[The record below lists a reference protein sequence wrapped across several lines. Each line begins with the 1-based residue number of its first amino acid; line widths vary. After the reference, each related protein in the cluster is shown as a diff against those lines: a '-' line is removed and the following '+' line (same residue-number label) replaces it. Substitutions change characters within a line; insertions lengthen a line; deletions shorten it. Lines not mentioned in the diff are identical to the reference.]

1 MSTTTTAAG
10 PSRPR
15 PLTDAQRRRSLVAIL
30 SSAFGVAISLSMAMP
45 LISLALEAR
54 GHSGLVIGL
63 IAAVYAATI
72 LVIGPLVPRVV
83 GRLGTVPT
91 LFAGSALAA
100 IALML
105 FPLVPL
111 LIVAV
116 ILRLAMGIGNAL
128 DWVVSET
135 WINAIP
141 SEASRGRVVALY
153 AMVFGAGL
161 TTGPM
166 LLAVTGTD
174 GYLPFFVAGGVIGI
188 AFIPVLLARD
198 AAPDL
203 ARRPPRGALRLTARA
218 APVALVGAFLCGVS
232 ESSVFSLLSIYGLQ
246 VGLQESAALLL
257 VSAFAAGS
265 VLWQVPVGWLADRVN
280 RSLLM
285 LGTIVLGLASLALIP
300 LTIDA
305 GALAWAVLFVW
316 GGASAGFYTLGLILL
331 GQRFG
336 LRTIASATTAFI
348 MAYTVGMML
357 GPFLTGGAM
366 DLWAPHGF
374 IGALLALYGT
384 MLIVALLLIRR
395 IGLAA
400 RR

>member
-1 MSTTTTAAG
+1 MSTLASTA
-10 PSRPR
+10 
-15 PLTDAQRRRSLVAIL
+15 PLTDAQRRRSLIAIL
-30 SSAFGVAISLSMAMP
+30 SSAFGVALSLSMAMP
-45 LISLALEAR
+45 LVSLALESR
-54 GHSGLVIGL
+54 GHSGLTIGL
-63 IAAVYAATI
+63 VAAVYAATI

-83 GRLGTVPT
+83 GKLGTIPT

-100 IALML
+100 VGLML
-105 FPLVPL
+105 FPLLPML
-111 LIVAV
+111 ALAV
-116 ILRLAMGIGNAL
+116 LLRLAMGIGNAL

-153 AMVFGAGL
+153 AMVFGTGL
-161 TTGPM
+161 TVGPM

-174 GYLPFFVAGGVIGI
+174 GHIPFWVAGGII
-188 AFIPVLLARD
+188 AVAFLPVLAARD

-218 APVALVGAFLCGVS
+218 APVALVGAFLCGIS
-232 ESSVFSLLSIYGLQ
+232 ESSTFSLLSIYGIQ
-246 VGLQESAALLL
+246 VGLAESAALLL

-265 VLWQVPVGWLADRVN
+265 VLLQVPVGWLADRVD

-285 LGTIVLGLASLALIP
+285 VAAIVFGLAALALIP
-300 LTIDA
+300 VAIDA
-305 GALAWAVLFVW
+305 GVLAWAVLFLW
-316 GGASAGFYTLGLILL
+316 GGASAAFYTLGLILL

-357 GPFLTGGAM
+357 GPFLTGAAM
-366 DLWAPHGF
+366 DLWPPHGF
-374 IGALLALYGT
+374 VGALLALYGT
-384 MLIVALLLIRR
+384 MLAVALLLIRR
-395 IGLAA
+395 IGLAG